1 MKKISLR
8 AQRYLAV
15 KLNFYLLALLK
26 FGIFFYL
33 EKPFTFKCNFQTILQ
48 FYGLLLCHPTNH
60 RSLMLKVRE
69 RWKWSRRFINPGL
82 ALRRKFFAMC
92 FNSPISKDPSR
103 SLHSE
108 LFWHTNVQFH
118 VLSSA
123 HFSLHHF
130 SKMWTN
136 FQFGIS
142 FISFYKRSKNVIRI
156 SKHI

>member
-1 MKKISLR
+1 MSHLILNNISFNIFIVLIVKKRQFLLYFCIFCVRKINKCKWKLDKLTISIKELRSLTLKMKKWMKKISLR

-69 RWKWSRRFINPGL
+69 RWK
-82 ALRRKFFAMC
+82 
-92 FNSPISKDPSR
+92 
-103 SLHSE
+103 
-108 LFWHTNVQFH
+108 
-118 VLSSA
+118 
-123 HFSLHHF
+123 
-130 SKMWTN
+130 
-136 FQFGIS
+136 
-142 FISFYKRSKNVIRI
+142 
-156 SKHI
+156 